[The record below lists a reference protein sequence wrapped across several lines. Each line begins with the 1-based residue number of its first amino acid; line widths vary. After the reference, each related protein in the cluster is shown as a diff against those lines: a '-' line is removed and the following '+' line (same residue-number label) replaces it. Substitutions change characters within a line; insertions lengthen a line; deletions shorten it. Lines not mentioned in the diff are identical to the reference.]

1 MSRLRKSFAKAERFR
16 VNMSVTIGALVLIG
30 TISLKYPLVFLTFLI
45 LGLIYSVYRILKDHK
60 KATTANDT
68 GQ

>member
-1 MSRLRKSFAKAERFR
+1 
-16 VNMSVTIGALVLIG
+16 MSVTIGALVLIG